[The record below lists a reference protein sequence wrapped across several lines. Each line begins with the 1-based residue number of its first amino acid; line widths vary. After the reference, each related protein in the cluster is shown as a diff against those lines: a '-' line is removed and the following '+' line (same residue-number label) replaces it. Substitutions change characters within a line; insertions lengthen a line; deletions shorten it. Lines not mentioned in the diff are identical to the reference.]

1 MGIVRTILGPK
12 SKYVKELPFTYEA
25 RVRIVEDLEITNTI
39 VSDTICRLV
48 DHLSKKGISP
58 TQVDIR
64 EVYADREELI
74 DQALYTNE
82 EGLWLTRPSMC
93 RSLEEHYPGH
103 TAEGNCTFRDRS
115 GEVIGN

>member
-12 SKYVKELPFTYEA
+12 SKYLDELPFTYEA
-25 RVRIVEDLEITNTI
+25 RVQVVEDLDITNTL

-48 DHLSKKGISP
+48 EHLLKKGVDP
-58 TQVDIR
+58 TQVEIR
-64 EVYADREELI
+64 EVYPDREELI

-82 EGLWLTRPSMC
+82 EGRWLTRPFMC
-93 RSLEEHYPGH
+93 RSFQEHYPGH